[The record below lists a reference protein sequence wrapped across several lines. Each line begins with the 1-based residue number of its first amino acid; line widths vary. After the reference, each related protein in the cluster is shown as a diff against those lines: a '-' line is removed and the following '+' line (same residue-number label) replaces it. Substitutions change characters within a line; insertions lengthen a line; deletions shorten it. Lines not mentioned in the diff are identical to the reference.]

1 MKQFGRCEP
10 RVSFE
15 AHRGDGGSAAGE
27 MRTPDTSA
35 GETRKLRK
43 GFLFA
48 LDVFIWLEHL
58 KFAAMD
64 EEPAAK
70 KQKTEE
76 EEEKEQDDKKAPG
89 ARLKEPVVFN
99 TQDAWASDSAGSM
112 YMPKKS
118 PQ

>member
-35 GETRKLRK
+35 GETRKLEGVQTLRK

-48 LDVFIWLEHL
+48 LDVFIWLEQE
-58 KFAAMD
+58 FAAMD

-112 YMPKKS
+112 YML
-118 PQ
+118 